1 MMSKRKVEKL
11 FEEVKRLANCLSEED
26 DSLNLEQVRT
36 QLRET
41 GIDPD
46 QLKARLHARLQELA
60 KRERLANR
68 IVSPSLKQAIETTR
82 PDDEMPRTPQA
93 AHSFVERWLDKLKAP
108 FVLPPDVETCR
119 AYRKGSEISEKDETD
134 LDQIERD
141 FKLKVKRENE
151 R

>member
-11 FEEVKRLANCLSEED
+11 FEEVKRLANSLGEED
-26 DSLNLEQVRT
+26 NSLNMEQVRA

-41 GIDPD
+41 GVDPD
-46 QLKARLHARLQELA
+46 QLKARLHGRLQDLA

-68 IVSPSLKQAIETTR
+68 IVSSSLKQAIETTR
-82 PDDEMPRTPQA
+82 PDDEMPRTPHA
-93 AHSFVERWLDKLKAP
+93 AHSFVEKWLDKLKSP
-108 FVLPPDVETCR
+108 FVLPFDVETCR
-119 AYRKGSEISEKDETD
+119 AYRKSSEISEKDERD